1 MSQQENQSGKY
12 SISSREEFIKLNYN
26 YYAFND
32 TLRYMLLVLRFRWWN
47 LDLWNDFFDTFL
59 NIQDC
64 TSLPDLTQTR
74 ESFESFFYEKYRT
87 RYQKVVFEL
96 GNELYRK

>member
-12 SISSREEFIKLNYN
+12 SYSSREEFIKLNYN
-26 YYAFND
+26 FND
-32 TLRYMLLVLRFRWWN
+32 TLLYVLLVLRFRWWN
-47 LDLWNDFFDTFL
+47 LDLWNNFFDTFL
-59 NIQDC
+59 NIQDR
-64 TSLPDLTQTR
+64 TSLPDVTQTR

>member
-12 SISSREEFIKLNYN
+12 SYSSREEFIKLNY
-26 YYAFND
+26 AFND
-32 TLRYMLLVLRFRWWN
+32 TLLYVLLVLRFRWWN
-47 LDLWNDFFDTFL
+47 LDLWNNFFDTFL

-64 TSLPDLTQTR
+64 TSLPDVTQTR